1 MDSSY
6 YLFYKKYHQNKINKI
21 IHLFCIPMIV
31 WSFCVILHNFNN
43 YSEISYYDQVLLKV
57 NISFASLI
65 SFFYLLFYTFI
76 DYKVFIPMFF
86 YLGTIFVSSYYFNQY
101 VINSIAYAIYVNL
114 FSWIMQFI
122 GHFIFEG
129 NRPALLDSIA
139 QSFLM
144 APLFSYYE
152 FKDICKSKNN

>member
-1 MDSSY
+1 MNSIS

-21 IHLFCIPMIV
+21 IHLFCIPLIV
-31 WSFCVILHNFNN
+31 WSFCVLFN
-43 YSEISYYDQVLLKV
+43 SIHQ
-57 NISFASLI
+57 FMTPLI
-65 SFFYLLFYTFI
+65 CLFYLIYYTYI
-76 DYKVFIPMFF
+76 DISTFIPMIF
-86 YLGTIFVSSYYFNQY
+86 YLSFIYITSLYFY
-101 VINSIAYAIYVNL
+101 LIVTKAILYAIIINI

-129 NRPALLDSIA
+129 NRPALIDSIT

-152 FKDICKSKNN
+152 LKEMLD

>member
-1 MDSSY
+1 MAIR
-6 YLFYKKYHQNKINKI
+6 KEGEV
-21 IHLFCIPMIV
+21 IPEVSLDTIKETTRNM
-31 WSFCVILHNFNN
+31 SDNEFK
-43 YSEISYYDQVLLKV
+43 E
-57 NISFASLI
+57 SLI
-65 SFFYLLFYTFI
+65 NT
-76 DYKVFIPMFF
+76 VFHETMHIENH
-86 YLGTIFVSSYYFNQY
+86 YFNQY

-152 FKDICKSKNN
+152 FMDICKSKNN